1 MEHSL
6 LRITNPGLGLA
17 LSVLKE
23 QQNSRGLAKV
33 QAMTE
38 EALEKLE
45 TKLDEAPVE
54 KIFEQPKI
62 EDARILRKITPEQAS
77 QIESKMLSKTSTKN
91 IFSSNSAKHQPAKV

>member
-1 MEHSL
+1 MEL

-23 QQNSRGLAKV
+23 KQQKGLAKA
-33 QAMTE
+33 QEMTE

-62 EDARILRKITPEQAS
+62 EDAQILRKITPEQAK
-77 QIESKMLSKTSTKN
+77 QIESKMLSTTSTKN
-91 IFSSNSAKHQPAKV
+91 IFSSDSTKHQPAKV